1 MTRCKSSIFLVVVVA
16 FAGTLI
22 ALPADAQI
30 KWTIG
35 PYLFASSVTL
45 RADVDGRDTV
55 DRTLRFGSTLDETD
69 FAGMGYLEARGSR
82 WGAFADLAFYNLGNT
97 EGNLHA
103 TPASD
108 LVVSGTEGDLKT
120 TLLDL
125 VGFLHP
131 AGADS
136 GLDIFM
142 GIRYVDIDQ
151 KLDVLF
157 TDPSVGP
164 LRLQV
169 DKNLINAIA
178 GFRYLKP
185 INDKW
190 DITLRADAGAGDA
203 KFTWNAQAGAGY
215 WFGDSHRT
223 ALRFGYK
230 HLELK
235 FEEDSDAEV
244 PSQDFEEINIDSK
257 LEFSGPFVGVDIRF

>member
-1 MTRCKSSIFLVVVVA
+1 MTRPR
-16 FAGTLI
+16 FAILI
-22 ALPADAQI
+22 AMAVAVAVIAFPVDAQI

-45 RADVDGRDTV
+45 RADVDGRDVV

-69 FAGMGYLEARGSR
+69 FAGMGYFEGRGQR
-82 WGAFADLAFYNLGNT
+82 WGMFADVAFYNLGNT

-108 LVVSGTEGDLKT
+108 LIVSHTEGDLKT
-120 TLLDL
+120 TLLDV

-131 AGADS
+131 AGGDS
-136 GLDIFM
+136 GLDVFM

-151 KLDVLF
+151 KLDVVF
-157 TDPSVGP
+157 TDPSVDP
-164 LRLQV
+164 TRFQV

-178 GFRYLKP
+178 GIRYLKP

-190 DITLRADAGAGDA
+190 DLTFRADAGAGDA
-203 KFTWNAQAGAGY
+203 EFTWNAQAGAGF
-215 WFGDSHRT
+215 WLGDSHRT

-235 FEEDSDAEV
+235 FEEDSDVEH

-257 LEFSGPFVGVDIRF
+257 LEFSGPFVGIDIRF